1 MIEQGTE
8 AWHQMRLG
16 KITASRIADVI
27 SQVKVGEAAGRANYR
42 TELVLERLNNKPSKE
57 AYTNAHME
65 RGIELE
71 PIARAWYEVERATF
85 VKQVAFIDHPTIA
98 MSGASP
104 DGIVDDGLIEIKCPM
119 DKTHYN
125 YLLDDKVPA
134 KYIPQMAWQMACTHS
149 KWVDFVS
156 FCPEFPKDMQ
166 LFIKRYARDDA
177 YIAELEEKV
186 VEFNDEVEQ
195 AITRLKGKYHGC

>member
-27 SQVKVGEAAGRANYR
+27 AQIKTGEAASRADYR
-42 TELVLERLNNKPSKE
+42 VELVCERLTGTH
-57 AYTNAHME
+57 ADGYTNAHME
-65 RGIELE
+65 RGTELE

-85 VKQVAFIDHPTIA
+85 VKQVAFVDHPTIA

-119 DKTHYN
+119 AKTHVK

-156 FCPEFPKDMQ
+156 FCPELPKDMQ
-166 LFIKRYARDDA
+166 LFIKRYERDDA
-177 YIAELEEKV
+177 YIAELESKV
-186 VEFNDEVEQ
+186 VEFNNEVEQ
-195 AITRLKGKYHGC
+195 VITRLKGK

>member
-1 MIEQGTE
+1 METIEQGTE

-27 SQVKVGEAAGRANYR
+27 AQIKTGEAASRADYR
-42 TELVLERLNNKPSKE
+42 VELVCERLTGTHAE
-57 AYTNAHME
+57 GYTNAHME

-71 PIARAWYEVERATF
+71 PIARAWYEVERGTF
-85 VKQVAFIDHPTIA
+85 VKQVAFVNHPTIS

-119 DKTHYN
+119 AKTHVK

-156 FCPEFPKDMQ
+156 FCPELPKDMQ
-166 LFIKRYARDDA
+166 LFIKRYERDDA
-177 YIAELEEKV
+177 YIAELESKV

-195 AITRLKGKYHGC
+195 VITRLKGR

>member
-1 MIEQGTE
+1 MMEAIEQGSKE
-8 AWHQMRLG
+8 WLDMRCG

-27 SQVKVGEAAGRANYR
+27 AQVKVGEAAGRENYR
-42 TELVLERLNNKPSKE
+42 VELVCERLTSVPTDG
-57 AYTNAHME
+57 YTNAHME

-119 DKTHYN
+119 AKTHVK

-156 FCPEFPKDMQ
+156 FCPELPKDMQ
-166 LFIKRYARDDA
+166 LFIKRYNRDDA
-177 YIAELEEKV
+177 YIAELESKV

-195 AITRLKGKYHGC
+195 VITRLKGN

>member
-1 MIEQGTE
+1 MIEQGSQE
-8 AWHQMRLG
+8 WLDMRCG
-16 KITASRIADVI
+16 KITASRITDVMA
-27 SQVKVGEAAGRANYR
+27 QVKVGEAAGRENYR
-42 TELVLERLNNKPSKE
+42 IELVCERLTGVPTDG
-57 AYTNAHME
+57 YTNAHME

-85 VKQVAFIDHPTIA
+85 VKQVPFIDHPTIA

-119 DKTHYN
+119 AKTHIK

-156 FCPEFPKDMQ
+156 FCPELPKDMQ
-166 LFIKRYARDDA
+166 LFIKRYNRDDA
-177 YIAELEEKV
+177 YIAELESKV

-195 AITRLKGKYHGC
+195 VITRLKGR

>member
-1 MIEQGTE
+1 MIEQGSQE
-8 AWHQMRLG
+8 WLDMRCG
-16 KITASRIADVI
+16 KITASRITDVMA
-27 SQVKVGEAAGRANYR
+27 QVKVGEAAGRENYR
-42 TELVLERLNNKPSKE
+42 IELVCERLTGVPTDG
-57 AYTNAHME
+57 YTNAHME

-85 VKQVAFIDHPTIA
+85 VKQVAFIDHPAIP

-119 DKTHYN
+119 AKTHVK

-156 FCPEFPKDMQ
+156 FCPELPKDMQ
-166 LFIKRYARDDA
+166 LFIKRYERDDA
-177 YIAELEEKV
+177 YIAELESKV

-195 AITRLKGKYHGC
+195 VITRLKGK